1 LLKAKGDVSLLD
13 INKIKEILPHRYP
26 FLLIDRILEIE
37 AGKRAVGIKNITA
50 SDYYCQQQYFNGD
63 CLIPGSLQVEI
74 MAQVAAFVF
83 LDLVDEKKIIPMF
96 AALEKAR
103 FRRAVQPGDQLRV
116 EVEILKYK
124 AMTGKFKGKVFI
136 DGELV
141 SEAQFTCMA
150 VPQV

>member
-1 LLKAKGDVSLLD
+1 MLD
-13 INKIKEILPHRYP
+13 INQIKETLPHRYP
-26 FLLIDRILEIE
+26 FLLIDRVIE
-37 AGKRAVGIKNITA
+37 VEKGKRAVGIKNITA

-74 MAQVAAFVF
+74 MAQIAAFVV
-83 LDLVDEKKIIPMF
+83 LELVEDKNSVPLF

-116 EVEILKYK
+116 EVELLKYK
-124 AMTGKFKGKVFI
+124 AKTGKFMGKVFI
-136 DGELV
+136 DDELV

-150 VPQV
+150 VPQI

>member
-1 LLKAKGDVSLLD
+1 MLLLD
-13 INKIKEILPHRYP
+13 INQIKETLPHRYP
-26 FLLIDRILEIE
+26 FLLIDRVIE
-37 AGKRAVGIKNITA
+37 VEKGKRAVGIKNITA

-74 MAQVAAFVF
+74 MAQIAAFVV
-83 LDLVDEKKIIPMF
+83 LELVEDKNSVPLF

-116 EVEILKYK
+116 EVELLKYK
-124 AMTGKFKGKVFI
+124 AKTGKFMGKVFI
-136 DGELV
+136 DDELV

-150 VPQV
+150 VPQI

>member
-1 LLKAKGDVSLLD
+1 MLD
-13 INKIKEILPHRYP
+13 INKIKELLPHRYP

-37 AGKRAVGIKNITA
+37 KAKRVVGIKNITA

-74 MAQVAAFVF
+74 MAQVAAFVVMEF
-83 LDLVDEKKIIPMF
+83 IEDKNSIPLF

-116 EVEILKYK
+116 EVELVKFK
-124 AMTGKFKGKVFI
+124 ARTGKFKGKVFI
-136 DGELV
+136 EGELA
-141 SEAQFTCMA
+141 SEASFTCMII
-150 VPQV
+150 PQQ